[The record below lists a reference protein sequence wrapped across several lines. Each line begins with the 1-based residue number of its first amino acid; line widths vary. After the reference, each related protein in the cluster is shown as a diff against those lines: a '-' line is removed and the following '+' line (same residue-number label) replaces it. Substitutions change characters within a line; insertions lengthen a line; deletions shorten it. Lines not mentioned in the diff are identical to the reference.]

1 MQVFAFFSG
10 KSVLRKLSWSM
21 KIKTASLSVEP
32 LRVQEVLQPAILG
45 LDEPSAHAKDPI
57 AIDLSLFLVDDLVVG
72 TGIVE
77 TAVELQCGRCCRWL
91 RWPIR
96 LPDFQVRLRPPLPL
110 WIDLTPF
117 VREDILLALPMIAVC
132 DEQAAGS
139 CVTEGIRA
147 QNQARAEQ
155 SIHGKD
161 VWGILE
167 RFEPNR

>member
-1 MQVFAFFSG
+1 
-10 KSVLRKLSWSM
+10 M

-32 LRVQEVLQPAILG
+32 LRVQGVLQPTILG
-45 LDEPSAHAKDPI
+45 LDEPAAHAKDPI
-57 AIDLSLFLVDDLVVG
+57 VIDLSLSLVDDLVVG
-72 TGIVE
+72 RGSVE

-96 LPDFQVRLRPPLPL
+96 LPDFHVRVRPPLPL

-132 DEQAAGS
+132 DEQSAEG
-139 CVTEGIRA
+139 CFTEGIRA
-147 QNQARAEQ
+147 QSETGVQQ

-167 RFEPNR
+167 RFQRNR